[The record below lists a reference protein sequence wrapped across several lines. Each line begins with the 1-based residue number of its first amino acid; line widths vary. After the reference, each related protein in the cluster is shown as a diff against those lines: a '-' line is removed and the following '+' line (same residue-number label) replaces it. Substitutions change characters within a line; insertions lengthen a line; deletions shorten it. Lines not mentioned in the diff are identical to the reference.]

1 MTINPCSSILDYL
14 AVRPDIGRWRIQF
27 SASMIS
33 KLKSHVQALMITH
46 FLHLSSSTLIPIYSW
61 LSLSIKSN
69 PFLVTFFRYFIKSH
83 FTVAIQ
89 FCKRYQ
95 KIVILLL
102 TLFPYIVYTIIFYWI
117 TKLWFIL
124 PKRNILH
131 FYKS

>member
-69 PFLVTFFRYFIKSH
+69 PFLVTFSDGLSNNTSLLPSSFVKDIK
-83 FTVAIQ
+83 
-89 FCKRYQ
+89 K
-95 KIVILLL
+95 
-102 TLFPYIVYTIIFYWI
+102 
-117 TKLWFIL
+117 
-124 PKRNILH
+124 
-131 FYKS
+131 